1 MKTISTA
8 EKRSMH
14 GGNRLEARVTPGLKR
29 LFQHAADLQGVT
41 LSDFLIQSLRQAA
54 VQTVEEH
61 EMLRLSARD
70 SRRFAKALL
79 APSKPNARLR
89 AAARRYRRIVAASM

>member
-8 EKRSMH
+8 EKRSVN
-14 GGNRLEARVTPGLKR
+14 GGNRLEARVTPGLTR

-54 VQTVEEH
+54 VQTVQEH
-61 EMLRLSARD
+61 EVLRLSARD

-89 AAARRYRRIVAASM
+89 AAARRYRRIVAPM